1 MFVGESARYSLPRNT
16 NKGGE
21 YALRGEYKKA
31 QIEQFKLLEIKSPM
45 YVKENP
51 VGLKHSLKL
60 MGIGNG
66 NVRLPLILAS
76 TSLGR
81 KIQTLAKQMA
91 N

>member
-1 MFVGESARYSLPRNT
+1 
-16 NKGGE
+16 
-21 YALRGEYKKA
+21 
-31 QIEQFKLLEIKSPM
+31 M